1 MTLEKRELFQTSK
14 VMSAGAGAGA
24 GAGAPVGGEVP
35 EEALPGAPEEEHP
48 PLLVGPLRQVGQVHL
63 ALGQVPLHARVQG
76 SL

>member
-14 VMSAGAGAGA
+14 VMCAGAGA